1 MDPRKVNYIAYS
13 GGGEALNSL
22 LAHTTAAGISGY
34 NEVKDQIESGNLRA
48 LAISSEERLP
58 GSDVPTFIEQGV
70 DVSMS
75 NWRGFVAPPGI
86 SDEARQELS
95 LIIEELHAQQEW
107 QDAVERNSWI
117 DTYQVGQEFKQFI
130 REEVATANSIVKE
143 LGL

>member
-1 MDPRKVNYIAYS
+1 
-13 GGGEALNSL
+13 
-22 LAHTTAAGISGY
+22 
-34 NEVKDQIESGNLRA
+34 
-48 LAISSEERLP
+48 
-58 GSDVPTFIEQGV
+58 
-70 DVSMS
+70 MS

>member
-1 MDPRKVNYIAYS
+1 MNPRDVNYIAYS

-34 NEVKDQIESGNLRA
+34 NEVRDQIEAGNLRA

-58 GSDVPTFIEQGV
+58 GSDVPTFMEQGV

-86 SDEARQELS
+86 SEEARQEL
-95 LIIEELHAQQEW
+95 LAIVEELHAQPEW
-107 QDAVERNSWI
+107 QEAVTRNSWI
-117 DTYQVGQEFKQFI
+117 DTYQTGEDFNQFI
-130 REEVATANSIVKE
+130 ND
-143 LGL
+143 